1 MKSCMYMIAK
11 KALNLNQINDT
22 EELVKFLKD
31 TAKKPANWYDKDTM
45 QFRVALGARRE
56 SSPVCTKANFRR
68 EGVLLP
74 MEELFSQEVFDQPYN
89 IFNGK
94 SKSNGT
100 KSKPMEIK
108 CFLDHLYNNESTQLF
123 HGFVME
129 MKVVMKNSLMC
140 DSQSLQKC

>member
-56 SSPVCTKANFRR
+56 NNPIFTTDDCRKQ
-68 EGVLLP
+68 EVLLP
-74 MEELFSQEVFDQPYN
+74 IEVMLSQEVFNQPL
-89 IFNGK
+89 FCGF
-94 SKSNGT
+94 GT
-100 KSKPMEIK
+100 
-108 CFLDHLYNNESTQLF
+108 Q
-123 HGFVME
+123 
-129 MKVVMKNSLMC
+129 
-140 DSQSLQKC
+140 